1 VLSPRRDLRQ
11 PDRGWDWPE
20 QRNIIN
26 ISSGAAARAV
36 AWAAGVLD
44 HDEGGRTMTIFRWLM
59 APANAMCDALGVADE
74 HERGMIRMLVN
85 SLIWITIGAIGFFV
99 AWMKLTH

>member
-1 VLSPRRDLRQ
+1 
-11 PDRGWDWPE
+11 
-20 QRNIIN
+20 
-26 ISSGAAARAV
+26 
-36 AWAAGVLD
+36 
-44 HDEGGRTMTIFRWLM
+44 MTIFRWLM